1 MLDKVFQLSQ
11 RFLRIKN
18 REYIRYFLKKNDM
31 SGRMTV
37 VVGQR
42 GVGKSTALIQ
52 HLLKYTDGDI
62 FSKKILYVPSDH
74 FSLGEYSLYEIAE
87 QFVKYGGEMIFFD
100 EVHKYKDWSIE
111 LKSIYDTFP
120 ELKILASGSSMFE
133 IKKGSHDLSR
143 RAIVYEMAGM
153 SFREFIE
160 MSTGIE
166 LEPLTFDEIL
176 KDHQNL
182 SAKIAKEVKTKDR
195 TILSLF
201 NDYLIFGYY
210 PYFIEYNDV
219 PLFQITLEQ
228 QMHTTIESDIA
239 STYSQISGESIRK
252 LKKLLAAIAISVPFT
267 PDISKL
273 MKIVEVADNR
283 TLKTYLQY
291 LESGGI
297 ISQFGKS
304 GRIMDSL
311 EKPQK
316 IYLNN
321 TNQLYALSSEN
332 ENRGTV
338 RETFFANVLSKTGE
352 LSIPKKGDFLL
363 DGKTLFEVGG
373 KNKTLKQIADIEN
386 SFLALDDM
394 ETGFDRKIPLWL
406 FGFVY

>member
-1 MLDKVFQLSQ
+1 
-11 RFLRIKN
+11 
-18 REYIRYFLKKNDM
+18 
-31 SGRMTV
+31 MTI

-52 HLLKYTDGDI
+52 HLLKYTDGDL

-74 FSLGEYSLYEIAE
+74 FSIGKYSLYEIAE
-87 QFVKYGGEMIFFD
+87 QFVNYGGEMIFFD

-120 ELKILASGSSMFE
+120 DLRILASGSSMFE

-160 MSTGIE
+160 LSTG
-166 LEPLTFDEIL
+166 LEISPVTVEEIL
-176 KDHQNL
+176 KDHQKL
-182 SAKIAKEVKTKDR
+182 SAEIVEKIKTKDK

-201 NDYLIFGYY
+201 NDYLIYGFY
-210 PYFIEYNDV
+210 PYFIEYNL

-228 QMHTTIESDIA
+228 QIHTTIESDIA

-252 LKKLLAAIAISVPFT
+252 LKKLLSAISVNVPFT
-267 PDISKL
+267 PDITNL

-321 TNQLYALSSEN
+321 TNQIYALSSQQ

-338 RETFFANVLSKTGE
+338 RETFFSNILSNIGE

-373 KNKTLKQIADIEN
+373 KNKTLKQIAEIKN
-386 SFLALDDM
+386 SYLALDDM
-394 ETGFDRKIPLWL
+394 EIGFDRKIPLWL
-406 FGFVY
+406 FGIVY